1 MTNKQKNIEPFIMTY
16 EDSLEIINE
25 FLKENKKGKK
35 FKAAVMMAQKA
46 LKNEIGRARRFE
58 TDLEDAE
65 SDYTRDFA
73 AEQDL
78 YGENADS
85 FFGKVKADGFDIM
98 EAFHDGAEWR
108 REHAWH
114 KADKKPFCDGALLV
128 KYANGQ
134 YDITGYSELTWR
146 TITKWAYIDEL
157 DIDEHN

>member
-1 MTNKQKNIEPFIMTY
+1 MITYDEALERIESYLAGSIDSEHREAY
-16 EDSLEIINE
+16 E
-25 FLKENKKGKK
+25 
-35 FKAAVMMAQKA
+35 MARMA
-46 LKNEIGRARRFE
+46 LKDAIGRGRRFE

-108 REHAWH
+108 REKEWH
-114 KADKKPFCDGALLV
+114 DMGKQPMSNMELLV
-128 KYANGQ
+128 RTNPNNAYMVMSSN
-134 YDITGYSELTWR
+134 SETFEQ
-146 TITKWAYIDEL
+146 IGNKWAYIDDLTGE
-157 DIDEHN
+157 

>member
-1 MTNKQKNIEPFIMTY
+1 MEPFIMTY

-25 FLKENKKGKK
+25 FLKENKKSKK

-65 SDYTRDFA
+65 SDYARDFA

-78 YGENADS
+78 YGEDSDS
-85 FFGKVKADGFDIM
+85 FLGKVKANGFDIM

-108 REHAWH
+108 REHTWH
-114 KADKKPFCDGALLV
+114 NADKTPHIDGALLV
-128 KYANGQ
+128 EYSNGQ
-134 YDITGYSELTWR
+134 YDVTGYSELTWR
-146 TITKWAYIDEL
+146 TIKKWAYL
-157 DIDEHN
+157 DDLTII